1 MRRREFITLLGCA
14 AVWPLAARG
23 QQPDLVRRVAI
34 LISGAETD
42 PEMQARVATIRQRLD
57 SLGWSEGRNL
67 RIDIRF
73 AEADPGRH
81 VSLARALVALRP
93 DAIIAYST
101 PIASALRRESSTIPI
116 VFVNVS
122 DPIGSGLVASLARPN
137 SNVTGLMLY
146 EEGITGK
153 WLAMLK
159 EIAPQLTRA
168 ALIANPKSTPFD
180 YFVRSA
186 KAAASSLGVEV
197 VPSPIE
203 NAADIERVIASLAQ
217 SPNGGLVVLPD
228 STSIQHRDLVVA
240 LAARHRLPAVYAFRF
255 WVVAGGLMSYGT
267 EILEQYREAA
277 SYVDRILRGAKPAE
291 LPVQAPTK
299 YETVLN
305 LKTAKSPRI
314 LASGSGRRR
323 AAGGVACCKSAS
335 LSKPAG
341 AHLRWL
347 PCRLYARHRRAP
359 RRPTTVRA
367 ARPAVRC

>member
-1 MRRREFITLLGCA
+1 MTFCIGRREFITLIGGA
-14 AVWPLAARG
+14 AAAWPLAAQG

-34 LISGAETD
+34 LISGAGTD
-42 PEMQARVATIRQRLD
+42 PEMQARVVTIRQRLD

-146 EEGITGK
+146 EEGIAGK

-186 KAAASSLGVEV
+186 KAAASSLAVEV

-203 NAADIERVIASLAQ
+203 NAADIEQVIASLAQ
-217 SPNGGLVVLPD
+217 SPMPRPTLARLAWRPPGSAPRTICRVSCSRRWPA
-228 STSIQHRDLVVA
+228 STWPMYPIA
-240 LAARHRLPAVYAFRF
+240 
-255 WVVAGGLMSYGT
+255 
-267 EILEQYREAA
+267 
-277 SYVDRILRGAKPAE
+277 
-291 LPVQAPTK
+291 
-299 YETVLN
+299 
-305 LKTAKSPRI
+305 
-314 LASGSGRRR
+314 
-323 AAGGVACCKSAS
+323 AAGPRSLTSSVAK
-335 LSKPAG
+335 
-341 AHLRWL
+341 WM
-347 PCRLYARHRRAP
+347 
-359 RRPTTVRA
+359 
-367 ARPAVRC
+367 